1 MAFRTTNRFML
12 IALVLTVTTTITS
25 TFQITTSTKT
35 PPSSNR
41 WAFDTDSAPSDYD
54 FQDLTGDKVVAVD
67 ENEED
72 VSIRDALKRELL
84 LLSSV
89 TNRGEY
95 CSKDE
100 QNILVDL
107 VAQLEALNPTANP
120 ARNCQ
125 GEWDLCLSST
135 QFFRSSPFFQ
145 SLRVAVN
152 DKALINNGFDL
163 HDRASTPS
171 RVGRVRQTIDDN
183 TLTSS
188 VDLQVGVP
196 LLPLRVEGT
205 VVTTATMNV
214 VSDDLA
220 ELQIVKTQVKGSN
233 IPFLNEYLED
243 PRLDLPMRDLYQ
255 TINGKV
261 PVVPMKTYYGTC
273 SRVRSAV
280 TASGSH
286 K

>member
-1 MAFRTTNRFML
+1 MITRSSTL
-12 IALVLTVTTTITS
+12 LLLLALCFAVNT
-25 TFQITTSTKT
+25 ITTSAFQMLPTT
-35 PPSSNR
+35 TTTRSSKR

-54 FQDLTGDKVVAVD
+54 FQDLTGEKAATVD

-72 VSIRDALKRELL
+72 ASIRDALKRELL

-107 VAQLEALNPTANP
+107 VAQLEALNPTASP

-183 TLTSS
+183 NLLTSS
-188 VDLQVGVP
+188 VDLQVGFP

-205 VVTTATMNV
+205 VVTTATMKV

-220 ELQIVKTQVKGSN
+220 ELQIVKTQVRGSN

-243 PRLDLPMRDLYQ
+243 PRLDMPMGDLYQ
-255 TINGKV
+255 RLNGKV

-273 SRVRSAV
+273 
-280 TASGSH
+280 H
-286 K
+286 E